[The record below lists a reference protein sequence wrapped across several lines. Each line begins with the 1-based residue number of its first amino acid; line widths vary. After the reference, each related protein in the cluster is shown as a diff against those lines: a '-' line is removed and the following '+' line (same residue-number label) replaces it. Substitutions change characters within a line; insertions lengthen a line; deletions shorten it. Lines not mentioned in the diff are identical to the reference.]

1 LVSIIIPCYNAEEFV
16 SQAIAGALNQTFTN
30 IELIIIN
37 DGSTD
42 NSENEI
48 LSFRDSRIRYFKQSN
63 KGQAA
68 VLNFGISEAKG
79 NYIKFFD
86 ADDVMHPEHVEKM
99 VKRLEGNDHSIAF
112 CEWGAFE
119 NADFSSAKFSPLSNW
134 KDMLP
139 LDWLKIEL
147 KQYCDMLA
155 GWRWLIPRILVE
167 KAGGWD
173 ERLTLN
179 NDFEFSIR
187 LLLKADKMLFAEG
200 AKMYYRW
207 ATPHAVSRKKTEK
220 AFRDALLSTYLGCA
234 CLLDSENSEEIKTI
248 CRQRYEMWL
257 TRIPEE
263 YAELRMSFRSA
274 FGGTGSGGRRNLK
287 R

>member
-16 SQAIAGALNQTFTN
+16 SQAIANALNQTFTN

-48 LSFRDSRIRYFKQSN
+48 LSFKDRRIRYFKQSN

-68 VLNFGISEAKG
+68 AFNFGIGQARG
-79 NYIKFFD
+79 DYIKFFD
-86 ADDVMHPEHVEKM
+86 ADDVINPDHIEKM
-99 VKRLEGNDHSIAF
+99 VKRLEGNDQSIAF

-119 NADFSSAKFSPLSNW
+119 NDDVSSAQFSPVSNW

-147 KQYCDMLA
+147 KQYCDMIA
-155 GWRWLIPRILVE
+155 GWRWLIP
-167 KAGGWD
+167 KALLTKTGGWD

-207 ATPHAVSRKKTEK
+207 AAPHAVSQKRTEK
-220 AFRDALLSTYLGCA
+220 AFRDALLSTDLGCA
-234 CLLDSENSEEIKTI
+234 HLLDKENGEEIKTI

-257 TRIPEE
+257 TRIPEG
-263 YAELRMSFRSA
+263 YVELRKKVVIKIEKLEKGATR
-274 FGGTGSGGRRNLK
+274 
-287 R
+287 

>member
-1 LVSIIIPCYNAEEFV
+1 MISIIIPCYNASAFVEEALSSV
-16 SQAIAGALNQTFTN
+16 LNQTYRD
-30 IELIIIN
+30 IEVIVVN

-42 NSENEI
+42 NSENGI
-48 LSFRDSRIRYFKQSN
+48 LSFKDRRIRYFKQSN

-68 VLNFGISEAKG
+68 ALNFGTSHAKG
-79 NYIKFFD
+79 DYIKFFD
-86 ADDVMHPEHVEKM
+86 ADDVMDPEHIEKM

-119 NADFSSAKFSPLSNW
+119 KNDIRMTKFISVTNF

-155 GWRWLIPRILVE
+155 GWRWLIPRSLLE

-187 LLLKADKMLFAEG
+187 LLLKSDKMLFAEG

-207 ATPHAVSRKKTEK
+207 AAPHAVSRKKTEK
-220 AFRDALLSTYLGCA
+220 AFRDALLSTDLGCA
-234 CLLDSENSEEIKTI
+234 YLLDRENSEEIKKI
-248 CRQRYEMWL
+248 CRKRYEMWL

-263 YAELRMSFRSA
+263 YRELRMSFRRPKE
-274 FGGTGSGGRRNLK
+274 GGISKDDLI
-287 R
+287 